1 MRGESNEIWNNRNL
15 SFILILRI
23 EANEDDSHKLV
34 VVHLFPTVRSI
45 GSNALCQTIYRASTS
60 VGAFFLSKT
69 DYGMKKLAVNVIKRR
84 ILADTITPVSIYL
97 KVRDIY
103 PNSLLLESSDYHS
116 KENSYSFICM
126 DPLAEFLVHHNVI
139 STSLPGQEIYREA
152 AGPGNKV
159 VESLRNFL
167 TAFDIESGGEALLVD
182 GIFGYA
188 SFDAV
193 QYFEDISFQS
203 TLPDKEDIPEMRYN
217 FFRFVLAI
225 NHLTNELLLFEHIVN
240 GGNSEIDRV
249 STLLHNR
256 NIATYGFA
264 SSGKESS
271 RLSDDD
277 FKAMVARGKEHCYR
291 GDVFQIVLSRQFYQ
305 DFTGDEFNVYRAL
318 RSINPSPYLFYFD
331 YGSYKLFGSSPEAQ
345 IEVKDGRAYI
355 NPIAGTFRRTGN
367 DREDQELARKLTEDE
382 KENAEHVMLVD
393 LARNDLSRTTR
404 KVQVEDYREI
414 QFYSHVIHMVS
425 KVSGEVPE
433 DVNSIRIL
441 AESFPAGTLSG
452 APKYRAME
460 LIDQYEG
467 KRRGYYGGAIGF
479 LRFNGDINHAIMIR
493 SFLSR
498 DHRLYYQAGAGV
510 VSESTEEGELQEVN
524 NKLAALKSA
533 IEMATNMNKY

>member
-1 MRGESNEIWNNRNL
+1 
-15 SFILILRI
+15 
-23 EANEDDSHKLV
+23 
-34 VVHLFPTVRSI
+34 
-45 GSNALCQTIYRASTS
+45 
-60 VGAFFLSKT
+60 
-69 DYGMKKLAVNVIKRR
+69 MKKVTVKVIRRR
-84 ILADTITPVSIYL
+84 ILADIITPVSIYL

-126 DPLAEFLVHHNVI
+126 DPLAEFLVQNQTI
-139 STSLPGQEIYREA
+139 TMSLPDQDPIHKP
-152 AGPGNKV
+152 AGPENDV
-159 VESLRNFL
+159 VQKLREFL
-167 TAFDIESGGEALLVD
+167 SAFEIESGGKDQLVD

-193 QYFEDISFQS
+193 QYFEDIRFTSPIS
-203 TLPDKEDIPEMRYN
+203 EKENIPELRYN

-225 NHLTNELLLFEHIVN
+225 NHLSNELLLFEHIVN
-240 GGNSEIDRV
+240 GRDSEIDRV
-249 STLLHNR
+249 NTLLFNR
-256 NIATYGFA
+256 NIATYGFS
-264 SSGKESS
+264 SSGSEGSN
-271 RLSDDD
+271 LSDEE
-277 FKAMVARGKEHCYR
+277 FKAMVTRGKEHCFR
-291 GDVFQIVLSRQFYQ
+291 GDVFQIVLSRQFFQ

-345 IEVKDGRAYI
+345 IEVRDGKAFI

-367 DREDQELARKLTEDE
+367 DREDQELARKLMEDE

-404 KVQVEDYREI
+404 KVTVEDYREI

-425 KVSGEVPE
+425 KVSGELPE
-433 DVNSIRIL
+433 DINTIRIL

-452 APKYRAME
+452 APKYKAME

-479 LRFNGDINHAIMIR
+479 LCFNGDINHAIMIR

-533 IEMATNMNKY
+533 IEMATSIHK